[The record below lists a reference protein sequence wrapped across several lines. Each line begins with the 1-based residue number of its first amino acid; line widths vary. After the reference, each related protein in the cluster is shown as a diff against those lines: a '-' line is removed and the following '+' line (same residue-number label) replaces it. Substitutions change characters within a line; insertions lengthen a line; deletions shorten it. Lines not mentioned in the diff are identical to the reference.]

1 MSLVMELEL
10 YLRMNWF
17 PDTNKANYS
26 EKVRG
31 GGPASAWPSA
41 LSFLLPLQFSDPQAL
56 GYSPEH
62 PLGRTHLFVC
72 ERMQGCGEHSIVL
85 RIPILH
91 TVLVGP

>member
-17 PDTNKANYS
+17 PDTNKACYS

-41 LSFLLPLQFSDPQAL
+41 LSFLLPLQFSDPQ
-56 GYSPEH
+56 GPGSSPEH
-62 PLGRTHLFVC
+62 PYRQRLTLGGHTCLYAR
-72 ERMQGCGEHSIVL
+72 ERRDVMN
-85 RIPILH
+85 
-91 TVLVGP
+91 TA